1 MTLPD
6 PADCRC
12 DTPDTEASVVALLST
27 MIRFDT
33 TNWGRG
39 RSRGERP
46 LAEWVAARLSDVG
59 WQPRVLARS
68 DAHDRANVVVRVP
81 GRDRD
86 APGLL
91 VHVHL
96 DVVPV
101 EPEHWSVDPFGGV
114 VRDGY
119 VYGRGARDMKDMVAA
134 VLATLLTWGRTGA
147 RPRRDVVV
155 AFVADEEDRG
165 EFGAEWLVDEHPE
178 LFAGIETAIGESG
191 GEFTLVERVAPADD
205 RPPVRCYPVA
215 AAERGTMHVRLTA
228 TGTAGHGSRPGP
240 DNPVVRL
247 VDALHRLAHEPWPV
261 HLGDVVGA
269 QLRGLSAAAG
279 LEPDLASAAGV
290 EACVTA
296 LGRHA
301 DQVRHTIRASTTP
314 TVIDA
319 GYKVNVVPGV
329 ASAEVDVRCPPG
341 FDAELLARL
350 PQLIGADVAYEFLS
364 LQPPVTA
371 PVDGP
376 WFTAIAA
383 AVQRADPEAVVV
395 PVCLTG
401 GTDAK
406 AFSRLGLAC
415 YGFDPLGEDPGG
427 RRAAGTHGVDE
438 RVPVASLIWGATVL
452 EDLLTTI

>member
-1 MTLPD
+1 MPD
-6 PADCRC
+6 PADGRNES
-12 DTPDTEASVVALLST
+12 PDADASVVDLLST

-46 LAEWVAARLSDVG
+46 LAEWIAARLREAG
-59 WQPRVLARS
+59 WQPRVLARP
-68 DAHDRANVVVRVP
+68 DGHDRANVVVRVP
-81 GRDRD
+81 GLDRA

-101 EPEHWSVDPFGGV
+101 EPEHWSLDPFSGL

-134 VLATLLTWGRTGA
+134 VLATLLRWGRSGV

-178 LFAGIETAIGESG
+178 LFAGVEAAIGESG
-191 GEFTLVERVAPADD
+191 GEFTLVEPVTQSAV

-215 AAERGTMHVRLTA
+215 AAERGTMHVRLTT
-228 TGTAGHGSRPGP
+228 TGTAGHGSRPAP

-261 HLGDVVGA
+261 HLGDVVRA
-269 QLRGLSAAAG
+269 QLQALCDAAG
-279 LEPDLASAAGV
+279 LDPDLDSPAGV
-290 EACVTA
+290 DACVAA
-296 LGRHA
+296 LGARA

-341 FDAELLARL
+341 FAAELTERL
-350 PQLIGADVAYEFLS
+350 PELIGPEVAYEFLS
-364 LQPPVTA
+364 LQPPVSA
-371 PVDGP
+371 PLDGQ
-376 WFTAIAA
+376 WFTAIAG
-383 AVQRADPEAVVV
+383 AVRRADPDAVVI

-415 YGFDPLGEDPGG
+415 YGFDPLGEDPDG

-438 RVPVASLIWGATVL
+438 RVPVASLIWGAAVL

>member
-1 MTLPD
+1 MPD
-6 PADCRC
+6 PADERG
-12 DTPDTEASVVALLST
+12 DVADTEPSVVALLST
-27 MIRFDT
+27 LIRFDT

-46 LAEWVAARLSDVG
+46 LAEWIAARLRETG
-59 WQPRVLARS
+59 WQPQVLARP
-68 DAHDRANVVVRVP
+68 DGHDRANVVVRVP
-81 GRDRD
+81 GLDRA

-101 EPEHWSVDPFGGV
+101 EPEHWSLDPFSGL

-134 VLATLLTWGRTGA
+134 VLVTLLRWGRSGV
-147 RPRRDVVV
+147 RPRRDVIV

-178 LFAGIETAIGESG
+178 LFDGVEAAIGESG
-191 GEFTLVERVAPADD
+191 GEFTLVEPVTGGEG
-205 RPPVRCYPVA
+205 RPSVRCYPVA

-228 TGTAGHGSRPGP
+228 TGTAGHGSRPAP

-261 HLGDVVGA
+261 HLGDVVRA
-269 QLRGLSAAAG
+269 QLQALSDAAG
-279 LEPDLASAAGV
+279 LAPDLASTAGV
-290 EACVTA
+290 DACVAA
-296 LGRHA
+296 LGARA
-301 DQVRHTIRASTTP
+301 EQVRHTIRASSTP

-341 FDAELLARL
+341 YAAELRDRL
-350 PQLIGADVAYEFLS
+350 PELIGPDVAYEFLS
-364 LQPPVTA
+364 LQPPVSS
-371 PVDGP
+371 PLDGP
-376 WFTAIAA
+376 WFTAIAG
-383 AVQRADPEAVVV
+383 AVRRADPDAVVI

-415 YGFDPLGEDPGG
+415 YGFDPLGEDPDG

-438 RVPVASLIWGATVL
+438 RVPVASLVWGAAVL

>member
-1 MTLPD
+1 LTVPD
-6 PADCRC
+6 PADGRS
-12 DTPDTEASVVALLST
+12 DTSGVEASVVALLST

-46 LAEWVAARLSDVG
+46 LAEWIAARLREAG
-59 WQPRVLARS
+59 WHPRVLARP
-68 DAHDRANVVVRVP
+68 DGPDRANVVVRVP
-81 GRDRD
+81 GRDEA
-86 APGLL
+86 APGVL

-101 EPEHWSVDPFGGV
+101 EPAHWSLDPFGGL

-134 VLATLLTWGRTGA
+134 VLATLLTWGRTGM

-178 LFAGIETAIGESG
+178 LFAGVEVAIGESG
-191 GEFTLVERVAPADD
+191 GEFTLIEPVSQARG
-205 RPPVRCYPVA
+205 RPPARCYPVA

-228 TGTAGHGSRPGP
+228 TGTAGHGSRPAP

-247 VDALHRLAHEPWPV
+247 VDALHRLAHEPWPL
-261 HLGDVVGA
+261 HLGEVVRA
-269 QLRGLSAAAG
+269 QLVALSDAAG
-279 LEPDLASAAGV
+279 LQPDLDSPAGIDD
-290 EACVTA
+290 CVAA
-296 LGRHA
+296 LGERA
-301 DQVRHTIRASTTP
+301 DQVRHTVRASSTP
-314 TVIDA
+314 TVIEA

-341 FDAELLARL
+341 FDAELRARL
-350 PQLIGADVAYEFLS
+350 PELIGPDVGYEFLA
-364 LQPPVTA
+364 LQPPVSA
-371 PVDGP
+371 PLDGP
-376 WFTAIAA
+376 WFAAIAA
-383 AVQRADPEAVVV
+383 ALRRGDPEALVI

-415 YGFDPLGEDPGG
+415 YGFDPLGEDPDG

-438 RVPVASLIWGATVL
+438 RVPVASLIWGAAVL
-452 EDLLTTI
+452 QDLLTTI